1 MMNPAEIIRVKRDGG
16 ELSREEIEFL
26 IQGGVAGT
34 VADYQL
40 SAWLMAVFLRGMTE
54 RELDDLTNAMMHSG
68 ETFDLSEIELPK
80 VDKHSTGG
88 VGDKETLILAPLAAA
103 CGLAVPLIAG
113 RALGHTGGTLDKLEA
128 IPGFTTQLAR
138 AQFKTQVQRI
148 GVAIGGQTPRFVP
161 ADRKL
166 YALRDVTATVESI
179 PLIAA
184 SIMSKKL
191 AVANDALVLDVTCG
205 NGAFMTTMKDALKLT
220 RMMIGIGERAGRSV
234 SAMITDMSQPLG
246 HAVGNANEVVE
257 CIESLRGGGPKDLM
271 DLSYA
276 LTARMMRL
284 GGLVKKDTDAMPAMR
299 RAIESGAALEK
310 FQLMIEH
317 QGGDPRCVDDLKRL
331 PRAAKH
337 DTVLATKSGWLSGFT
352 TREIGVAATALGAGR
367 VLMSDAVDP
376 GVGLRV
382 CAKIGDR
389 IEKDQ
394 PIFEISW
401 RESKRLDEAKR
412 ILAKAFTIAEA
423 KVDAAKLILKKEV

>member
-1 MMNPAEIIRVKRDGG
+1 MMNPAEIIRIKRDGG
-16 ELSREEIEFL
+16 ELSREQIEFL

-40 SAWLMAVFLRGMTE
+40 SAWLMAVFLRGMSTG
-54 RELDDLTNAMMHSG
+54 ELGDLTHAMMFSG
-68 ETFDLSEIELPK
+68 EQFDLSEIHLPK

-88 VGDKETLILAPLAAA
+88 VGDKTSLIIAPLAAA
-103 CGLAVPLIAG
+103 CGLAVPMVSG
-113 RALGHTGGTLDKLEA
+113 RGLGHTGGTLDKLEA
-128 IPGFTTQLAR
+128 IPGFTTQLTQD
-138 AQFKTQVQRI
+138 QFKRQTERI
-148 GVAIGGQTPRFVP
+148 GLAMGAQTPKFVP

-191 AVANDALVLDVTCG
+191 AVGNDALVLDVKTG
-205 NGAFMTTMKDALKLT
+205 NGAFMTRQKDAIQLAKT
-220 RMMIGIGERAGRSV
+220 MIEIGERLGRSV

-246 HAVGNANEVVE
+246 VAVGNANEVVE

-284 GGLVKKDTDAMPAMR
+284 GGLVKKDADAMSSMR
-299 RAIESGAALEK
+299 QAIESGAALEK
-310 FQLMIEH
+310 FRLMIEH

-331 PRAAKH
+331 PRAAK
-337 DTVLATKSGWLSGFT
+337 TEFLFATKSGWVSHFE
-352 TREIGVAATALGAGR
+352 TRMIGVAATALGAGR
-367 VLMSDAVDP
+367 VLMSDAVDT

-389 IEKDQ
+389 MEKDQ
-394 PIFEISW
+394 PIFEITW

-412 ILAKAFTIAEA
+412 ILEKAFTIAEE
-423 KVDAAKLILKKEV
+423 KVDASKLILKKDV